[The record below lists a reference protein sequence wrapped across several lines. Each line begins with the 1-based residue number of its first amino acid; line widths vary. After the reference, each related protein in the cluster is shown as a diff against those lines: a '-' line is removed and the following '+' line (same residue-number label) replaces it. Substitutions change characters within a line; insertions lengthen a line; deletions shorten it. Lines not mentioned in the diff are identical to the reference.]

1 MNIIVVKDSQAG
13 GEKAFEILKET
24 FDQVNVLGLATGS
37 TPETFYKEVVKSDLD
52 FTTKTSV
59 NLDEYVGLAA
69 TDEQSYNFFMHEKLF
84 NEKPFKNN
92 YLPDG
97 LATDAKTEC
106 ARYDQVIADNPI
118 DLQILGI
125 GTNGHIGFNEP
136 GTPFDSTTRKVE
148 LTDSTIE
155 SNKRYFEKKE
165 DVPTHAYSMGIAS
178 IMKSKK
184 IILMAYGESK
194 AEAIKGMIEGPISE
208 ELPASVLQNHQ
219 DVYVII
225 DEAAAANLTS
235 K

>member
-106 ARYDQVIADNPI
+106 ARYDQVIVDNPI